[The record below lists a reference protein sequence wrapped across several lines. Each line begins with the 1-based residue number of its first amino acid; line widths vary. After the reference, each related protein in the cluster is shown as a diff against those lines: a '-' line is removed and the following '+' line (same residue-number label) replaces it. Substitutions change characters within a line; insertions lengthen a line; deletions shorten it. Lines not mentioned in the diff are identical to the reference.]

1 MYPYQLNHNPFP
13 NTPTPSEKDAR
24 ILGGKKHIDAKH
36 SIISCINDLSQNV
49 KLTNTN
55 NEFRII
61 TIIQDVG
68 SGKTHLTIHL
78 KVSDVKEKAIFSY
91 IDLSKVYPKN
101 IQSIYQSMIYG
112 FEKDYLN
119 TLRKEL
125 LYYILDKSRRNK
137 KLAKKIFRLGLLESL
152 SGKGIE
158 SKALLSVENKLDIS
172 IKDIDSLF
180 IEEFSEND
188 IKIIKKIIQN
198 RFESLESITM
208 LEMINRLTLLSRL
221 NLLLFNKISIFQFDE
236 FDAESNT
243 LSLVKALIN
252 THLPNTILMMN
263 LTPYSYNKIGRTD
276 GSVYDRLEKA
286 NYKIDLAGSN
296 SFEEISEIV
305 MEYLFYNDH
314 ISGNQE
320 IVRRNLIA
328 ILKILYDDFDF
339 RNIRS
344 ILNIMHNTFEIAR
357 QKNISSINEECI
369 DESLKIVYPG
379 MKIKGSI
386 MNISISEYI
395 KIKSYLTTD
404 TNLENEIVSSIQS
417 LLESL
422 EHHGSPI
429 SNRTFSRSDIDI
441 SYSELVNT
449 TKSANINATTALVL
463 NEQLSSDYDSMYLNK
478 KQNKL
483 YTPSTISHEK
493 PKIWLDRSK
502 IIDLL
507 YYYHKLKDNVNTLED
522 DERALILAKS
532 LNLK

>member
-1 MYPYQLNHNPFP
+1 MYPYQLNNNPFP
-13 NTPTPSEKDAR
+13 NTPTPSLKDAR
-24 ILGGKKHIDAKH
+24 ILGGKKHIDAKN
-36 SIISCINDLSQNV
+36 SITSCINDLSK
-49 KLTNTN
+49 KLKLCNTD

-78 KVSDVKEKAIFSY
+78 KISDLKDKAIFSY

-101 IQSIYQSMIYG
+101 IPSIYQSMIYG
-112 FEKDYLN
+112 FEKEYLS

-125 LYYILDKSRRNK
+125 LYHILDKSRGNK

-152 SGKGIE
+152 SGKGLE
-158 SKALLSVENKLDIS
+158 SKALQSVENKLDIS
-172 IKDIDSLF
+172 IKDIDSIF

-236 FDAESNT
+236 LDAESNT
-243 LSLVKALIN
+243 LSLIKGLIN

-263 LTPYSYNKIGRTD
+263 LTPSSYNKIGTTD

-296 SFEEISEIV
+296 SFEEISDIV
-305 MEYLFYNDH
+305 MEYLFYNDQMP
-314 ISGNQE
+314 GNQA
-320 IVRRNLIA
+320 IVRKDLIT

-404 TNLENEIVSSIQS
+404 TNLENEIVSSIES
-417 LLESL
+417 LLKAL
-422 EHHGSPI
+422 EHDGSPI
-429 SNRTFSRSDIDI
+429 SNRTFSRRDINV
-441 SYSELVNT
+441 SYSELINT
-449 TKSANINATTALVL
+449 TKSVNNNATTAIVL
-463 NEQLSSDYDSMYLNK
+463 NEQLSSNYNSMYLDK
-478 KQNKL
+478 KHITL
-483 YTPSTISHEK
+483 YSPSTKSHEK
-493 PKIWLDRSK
+493 PKIFLDRSK

-507 YYYHKLKDNVNTLED
+507 YYHYKLKDNVNTMED
-522 DERALILAKS
+522 NERALILAKS